1 MKKHYYTW
9 GHVEKMCIDIAMQMQ
24 KDNWKPD
31 YIVGI
36 TRGGNVPATILSHM
50 LGVRCEA
57 LKVAL
62 RDGDSHQESNCW
74 MSSDAFGYVDE
85 EERAVTKSR
94 WDVNKRK
101 NILIVDDINDTGA
114 TLEWIKQDWQASCL
128 PDESSWSTV
137 WNKNV
142 RFATLTENL
151 ASNFDGVNYSA
162 HEVNKADED
171 IWLVYPWEIVGTY
184 DA

>member
-1 MKKHYYTW
+1 MNKHYYTW
-9 GHVEKMCIDIAMQMQ
+9 GHIEKMCIDIAMQMQ

-31 YIVGI
+31 YIIGI

-57 LKVAL
+57 LKVSL
-62 RDGDSHQESNCW
+62 RDDETDCESNAW
-74 MSSDAFGYVDE
+74 MAEDAFGYVPE

-94 WDVNKRK
+94 WDVNRRK

-114 TLEWIKQDWQASCL
+114 TLNWIKKDWPASCL
-128 PDESSWSTV
+128 PNESTWGTV

-151 ASNFDGVNYSA
+151 ASEFESVNYSA
-162 HEVNKADED
+162 HEVNKAEED
-171 IWLVYPWEIVGTY
+171 VWLVYPWEIVGKY